1 MNPFIISIIVILC
14 TLCGTHLGMGI
25 RKLLPDHHLADD
37 TKEIVKLGAGMIA
50 TLTALVLGLL
60 ISSAKD
66 TLDTMN
72 RELTQDGAKIIL
84 LDRNLANYGAETN
97 EIRAQL
103 RSHVAYTL
111 KLLWHEDMS
120 DKAALTSAEDSSALE
135 KIQSSLRALAP
146 RSDAQRQ
153 LQAQAQQLSSDLAL
167 SRWLIVETTQRELPH
182 AFLVVLLLWLLIL
195 YTCYGLIAPKNGTV
209 RVVLF
214 ISALSIAGAI
224 FLILEMNTP
233 LGGIIKVSS
242 APMHK
247 ALTLLGI

>member
-1 MNPFIISIIVILC
+1 MNPFVVSIIVIFC

-66 TLDTMN
+66 TLDIMN
-72 RELTQDGAKIIL
+72 RELTQDGAKVIL
-84 LDRNLANYGAETN
+84 LDRNLANYGPEAN
-97 EIRAQL
+97 EVRAHL
-103 RSHVAYTL
+103 RSHIAYTL
-111 KLLWHEDMS
+111 KLLWHEDLP
-120 DKAALTSAEDSSALE
+120 DKAALTTAEDSSALE
-135 KIQSSLRALAP
+135 NIQTSLRNLSP
-146 RSDAQRQ
+146 RNDVQRQ
-153 LQAQAQQLSSDLAL
+153 LQAQAQQLSFELAL
-167 SRWLIVETTQRELPH
+167 SRWLLVETTQRELPH
-182 AFLVVLLLWLLIL
+182 AFMVVLLLWLLVL

-224 FLILEMNTP
+224 FLIMEMNTP

-247 ALTLLGI
+247 ALSLLGR

>member
-1 MNPFIISIIVILC
+1 MNPFIISIIVIVC
-14 TLCGTHLGMGI
+14 TYCGTHLGMQI
-25 RKLLPDHHLADD
+25 RKRLPDHHLEVD
-37 TKEIVKLGAGMIA
+37 TKDIVKLSAGLIA

-72 RELTQDGAKIIL
+72 RELVQDGAKIIM
-84 LDRNLANYGAETN
+84 LDRNLANYGAEVN
-97 EIRAQL
+97 DIRAEL

-111 KLLWHEDMS
+111 KLLWHEDIPVN
-120 DKAALTSAEDSSALE
+120 AALQTAEDSRALE
-135 KIQSSLRALAP
+135 IIQARLRDLTP
-146 RSDAQRQ
+146 HGDAQRQ
-153 LQAQAQQLSSDLAL
+153 LLSQALQLSNDLAL
-167 SRWLIVETTQRELPH
+167 SRWLIVETMQRELPRP
-182 AFLVVLLLWLLIL
+182 FLVVLLLWLVIL
-195 YTCYGLIAPKNGTV
+195 YTCYGLIAPKNWTV

-214 ISALSIAGAI
+214 ISAVSVAGAI

-247 ALTLLGI
+247 ALSLLGR

>member
-1 MNPFIISIIVILC
+1 MNPIVISIVVIFC
-14 TLCGTHLGMGI
+14 TLCGTHLGMRI
-25 RKLLPDHHLADD
+25 RKSLPEEHLADD
-37 TKEIVKLGAGMIA
+37 TKEIVKLGAAMIA

-84 LDRNLANYGAETN
+84 LDRNLANYGPEAN
-97 EIRAQL
+97 GIRTEL
-103 RSHVAYTL
+103 RGHITYIL
-111 KLLWHEDMS
+111 KLLWHEEIPVNE
-120 DKAALTSAEDSSALE
+120 ALHSAEDSSALE
-135 KIQSSLRALAP
+135 RIQSRLHDLAP
-146 RSDAQRQ
+146 HNDSQ
-153 LQAQAQQLSSDLAL
+153 QQLKSQVLQLSNDLAM
-167 SRWLIVETTQRELPH
+167 SRWLIVETTQRELPL

-209 RVVLF
+209 RIVLF

-224 FLILEMNTP
+224 FLIMEMNTP

-242 APMHK
+242 APLHK
-247 ALTLLGI
+247 ALSLLGR

>member
-1 MNPFIISIIVILC
+1 MNPIIISIVVIVC
-14 TLCGTHLGMGI
+14 TVCGTHLGMRI

-72 RELTQDGAKIIL
+72 RELVQDGAKIIL
-84 LDRNLANYGAETN
+84 LDRNLANYGLEGS
-97 EIRAQL
+97 EIRTQL
-103 RSHVAYTL
+103 RNHVTYTL
-111 KLLWHEDMS
+111 KLLWHEDIKG
-120 DKAALTSAEDSSALE
+120 DKALQSAEDSRALE
-135 KIQSSLRALAP
+135 RIQARLRDLKP
-146 RSDAQRQ
+146 QSDAQSQ
-153 LQAQAQQLSSDLAL
+153 LKSQSLQLSNELAM
-167 SRWLIVETTQRELPH
+167 SRWLIVETTQRELPS
-182 AFLVVLLLWLLIL
+182 AFLGILLLWLVIL

-224 FLILEMNTP
+224 FLILEMSAP

-242 APMHK
+242 APLHK
-247 ALTLLGI
+247 ALSMLGR

>member
-1 MNPFIISIIVILC
+1 MNPFVISIVVIVC
-14 TLCGTHLGMGI
+14 TYCGTHLGLQI
-25 RKLLPDHHLADD
+25 RKRLPDHHLAED
-37 TKEIVKLGAGMIA
+37 TKEIVKLSAGLIA

-72 RELTQDGAKIIL
+72 RELVQDGAKVIL
-84 LDRNLANYGAETN
+84 LDRNLANYGPAAN
-97 EIRAQL
+97 EIRAEM
-103 RSHVAYTL
+103 RSHVAYIL
-111 KLLWHEDMS
+111 KLLWNEDIPAN
-120 DKAALTSAEDSSALE
+120 AALQSAEDSLALE
-135 KIQSSLRALAP
+135 KIQARLRDLA
-146 RSDAQRQ
+146 SQTNAQRQ
-153 LQAQAQQLSSDLAL
+153 LLSQSLQLSNDLAL
-167 SRWLIVETTQRELPH
+167 SRWLIVETSQRELPH
-182 AFLVVLLLWLLIL
+182 PFLVVLLLWLVIL

-242 APMHK
+242 APMQK
-247 ALTLLGI
+247 ALTLLGK